1 MTDDT
6 ATEDAAELR
15 AIANL
20 QQLIRIPTMSCL
32 DPDETDWEQ
41 FQLFIDSLP
50 SLYPLVHEHLGR
62 ELVAGFSMLYRW
74 RGRSDSSPSVLMAHY
89 DVVPATDEGWQ
100 HPPFSGELTEDSN
113 GKPVIWGRGALDDKG
128 SLVVT
133 LEAIEALLADGFIPA
148 NDLYLSFGHNEE
160 TAGDGAQAVVALLQS
175 RGISPA
181 FVLDEGGAVVEGIF
195 PGVDDPIAVIGVA
208 EKGIMS
214 LTMTVDQEGGH
225 ASTPPRL
232 TATARL
238 AKAIV
243 ALNSRPFRAGFTA
256 TNLEMIRTLG
266 ARARQPLRF
275 AFTNLWL
282 TRGLLL
288 WLFRRLGDETSAI
301 VRTTQ
306 AVTQLSGSQAANAL
320 AERAAAT
327 VNIRVAV
334 GSSVADAVEHVR
346 RAVNDPKVRL
356 EALHPSEP
364 SPVSP
369 TTGAEWELLKSSVE
383 ATYPG
388 TIVTPYVMLGASDS
402 RHFTRISG
410 NVYRFSPFEMSKE
423 ERGTLHAMNERIGVS
438 TFLRGIEFYRRLV
451 AGL

>member
-1 MTDDT
+1 MTANPAT
-6 ATEDAAELR
+6 AESR
-15 AIANL
+15 AIAHL
-20 QQLIRIPTMSCL
+20 QELVCIPTVSQL
-32 DPDETDWEQ
+32 DDADTDWAQ
-41 FQLFIDSLP
+41 FSRFIETLP
-50 SLYPLVHEHLGR
+50 ALYPLVHEHLGR
-62 ELVAGFSMLYRW
+62 ELVGEFSMLYRW
-74 RGRSDSSPSVLMAHY
+74 RGRTTDGPSVLMAHY
-89 DVVPATDEGWQ
+89 DVVPATAEGWK
-100 HPPFSGELTEDSN
+100 HPPFSGELANDDL
-113 GKPVIWGRGALDDKG
+113 GRPVIWGRGTLDDKG

-133 LEAIEALLADGFIPA
+133 LEAVEALLADGFTPEH
-148 NDLYLSFGHNEE
+148 DVYLSFGHNEE
-160 TAGDGAQAVVALLQS
+160 TAGDGAQGIVNLLEA
-175 RGISPA
+175 RGIVPA

-208 EKGIMS
+208 EKGILT
-214 LTMTVDQEGGH
+214 LTMTVDQNGGH

-243 ALNSRPFRAGFTA
+243 ALNRKPFRAGFTA

-266 ARARQPLRF
+266 AHARQPLRF
-275 AFTNLWL
+275 AFTKLWL

-320 AERAAAT
+320 AERAVAT

-346 RAVNDPKVRL
+346 RAVADPAVRL
-356 EALHPSEP
+356 ETHQPSEP
-364 SPVSP
+364 SAVSP
-369 TTGAEWELLKSSVE
+369 TTGPAWDLLRNTVE

-410 NVYRFSPFEMSKE
+410 NVYRFSPFEMSKD
-423 ERGTLHAMNERIGVS
+423 ERGTLHAMNERITVS
-438 TFLRGIEFYRRLV
+438 TFLRGIEFYRRLI